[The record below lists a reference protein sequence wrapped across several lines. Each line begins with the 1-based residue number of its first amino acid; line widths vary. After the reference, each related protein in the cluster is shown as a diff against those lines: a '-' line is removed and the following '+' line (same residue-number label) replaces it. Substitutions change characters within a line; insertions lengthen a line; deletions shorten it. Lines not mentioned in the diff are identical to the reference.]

1 MLKKTE
7 RSSSGFAQFPTISK
21 ALEAIVTCNHIPIN
35 SDCSKNPY
43 IFKLAFAIDREE

>member
-1 MLKKTE
+1 MKKTE
-7 RSSSGFAQFPTISK
+7 RSSSGFAQFSTTSK
-21 ALEAIVTCNHIPIN
+21 AIEAVIICNHIPIN